1 MVRRGRPVVGHCE
14 ECGMMV
20 NSRYNDFDVDDIIS
34 GLYYGPEG
42 EYLCR
47 YHKDSL
53 NNDDED
59 CELDDPDFPAS
70 RGEASGNSL

>member
-1 MVRRGRPVVGHCE
+1 MARRGRPVVGHCE

-20 NSRYNDFDVDDIIS
+20 NSRYNDFDLDDIIS

-53 NNDDED
+53 NNDDDED
-59 CELDDPDFPAS
+59 CDLDDPEEVEH
-70 RGEASGNSL
+70 R

>member
-1 MVRRGRPVVGHCE
+1 MARRGRPVTGHCE
-14 ECGMMV
+14 ECGMILD
-20 NSRYNDFDVDDIIS
+20 SRCNDFDVDDVIS

-53 NNDDED
+53 NNDDDE
-59 CELDDPDFPAS
+59 
-70 RGEASGNSL
+70 EAGF

>member
-1 MVRRGRPVVGHCE
+1 MSGRGRPVTGHCE
-14 ECGMMV
+14 ECGMILD
-20 NSRYNDFDVDDIIS
+20 SRCNDFDVDDVVS

-53 NNDDED
+53 NNDDD
-59 CELDDPDFPAS
+59 
-70 RGEASGNSL
+70 GEAGSDVQEV